1 MATLVARR
9 RSVASFLGC
18 ANFEGHRD
26 ACLLQ
31 RTTGDRVEFLVLTC
45 WRSMHDVRGFAG
57 DEPSQAM
64 VEPEARAVLR
74 EFDETVDHYE
84 VVLGPTG

>member
-1 MATLVARR
+1 
-9 RSVASFLGC
+9 
-18 ANFEGHRD
+18 
-26 ACLLQ
+26 
-31 RTTGDRVEFLVLTC
+31 
-45 WRSMHDVRGFAG
+45 MHDVRGFAG